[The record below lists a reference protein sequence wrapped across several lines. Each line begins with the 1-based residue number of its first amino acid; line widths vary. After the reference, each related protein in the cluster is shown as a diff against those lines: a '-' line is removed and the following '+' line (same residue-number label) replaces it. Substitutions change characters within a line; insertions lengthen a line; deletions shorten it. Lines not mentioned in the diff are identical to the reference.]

1 MGMHFSKKHM
11 TLQILTWR
19 QNLKF
24 CYKGVI
30 DGHHPPTIAFNLKN
44 KIKGAFRMETNNIS
58 TIATFAA
65 IIITTL
71 LAYFGYTVDQAQL
84 TTVLMGCITLIIAVW
99 SSKNPNNLSWLGN
112 APEPTTDISGDEDET
127 C

>member
-1 MGMHFSKKHM
+1 
-11 TLQILTWR
+11 
-19 QNLKF
+19 
-24 CYKGVI
+24 
-30 DGHHPPTIAFNLKN
+30 
-44 KIKGAFRMETNNIS
+44 METNNIS

-99 SSKNPNNLSWLGN
+99 SSKNPNNLEWLGN
-112 APEPTTDISGDEDET
+112 APQQIDSEETVLNDEYECDSDDG